1 MSAQQPATLET
12 RPRTRERA
20 ALAVVVPVYNEIE
33 NIDRLHDELTAA
45 LDALDEPYRIVY
57 IDDGS
62 RDGSKDRLAELAMD
76 DPAVVFVDLRRNFGQ
91 TAAIA
96 AGIDHADADVVVM
109 MDADLQNDPADIPRL
124 LAKMDEGFDV
134 VSGWRRDRKDKF
146 VTRRLPSM
154 IANGLISSVTG
165 VHLHDYGCT
174 LKAYRR
180 EVVDEIRLYGEMHR
194 FIPVF
199 ASAAGANIAE
209 MVVNHRPRLY
219 GKSKYGL
226 WRTFKVMLDL
236 ITVKFLLS
244 YRTTPMYLFG
254 GFGLGLIGVSLLTL
268 FIALLNKWIRGAS
281 LIRTPLPQLAA
292 TFFILGMQSILMGLL
307 AELLVRTYHESQD
320 KPTYVVR
327 RVIAD
332 GDEHRPHN
340 ARNLPRY
347 D

>member
-1 MSAQQPATLET
+1 MAHPS
-12 RPRTRERA
+12 
-20 ALAVVVPVYNEIE
+20 
-33 NIDRLHDELTAA
+33 
-45 LDALDEPYRIVY
+45 
-57 IDDGS
+57 
-62 RDGSKDRLAELAMD
+62 
-76 DPAVVFVDLRRNFGQ
+76 VVFVDLRRNFGQ

-96 AGIDHADADVVVM
+96 AGIDHADADVVIM

-124 LAKMDEGFDV
+124 LEKIDEGYDV

-146 VTRRLPSM
+146 ITRRVPSM

-180 EVVDEIRLYGEMHR
+180 EVIDEIRLYGEMHR

-199 ASAAGANIAE
+199 ASAAGANITE
-209 MVVNHRPRLY
+209 LVVNHRPRLY

-254 GFGLGLIGVSLLTL
+254 GFGLGLIGVSMLTL
-268 FIALLNKWIRGAS
+268 FVALLNKWIRGAS

-332 GDEHRPHN
+332 GDEHRPRN
-340 ARNLPRY
+340 ARSLPRY